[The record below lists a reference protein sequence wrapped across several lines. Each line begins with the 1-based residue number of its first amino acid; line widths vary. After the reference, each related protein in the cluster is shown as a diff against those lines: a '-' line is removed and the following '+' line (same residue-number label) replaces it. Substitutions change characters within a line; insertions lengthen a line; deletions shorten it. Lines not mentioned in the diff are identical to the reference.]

1 MAKKRYFAWS
11 PLRTLM
17 NSVGA
22 KIVARDAVD
31 YLMAYLEDKAINLTK
46 KALVFAKHAKR
57 KKITQE
63 DIQLAIRR
71 IERAKRWSSAAVTG
85 LSIIRG
91 SN

>member
-11 PLRTLM
+11 PLRSLM

-31 YLMAYLEDKAINLTK
+31 YLMTDLEEKAVALTK
-46 KALVFAKHAKR
+46 KAITFAKHAKR

-63 DIQLAIRR
+63 DISLAIK
-71 IERAKRWSSAAVTG
+71 A
-85 LSIIRG
+85 L
-91 SN
+91 